1 VSDKPERAPSPDG
14 PPPDGPSP
22 DGPPPDGSPTP
33 DDPLAG
39 AEARLAVV
47 RGKRGYLLPHH
58 GLLAVADPELLT
70 AYDAAYTALTLRPRH
85 LDERRKEF
93 VWLGILIAMDEAIA
107 THHIPKFRAG
117 GGTDAEIELAVRL
130 TGFARAVPAFSFA
143 GEHWGRH
150 LPAYETR
157 RAYRAALTALLSD
170 GALEA
175 DLVEMTMA
183 AIHACLRQWQAF
195 AWHVEGAYDAGAA
208 ELELAEAISLTMF
221 PGSVPVF
228 VDACGE
234 WMRLIRQGR
243 VDASPAFRAWAAIE
257 GQGGYDEA
265 TDKEDG

>member
-1 VSDKPERAPSPDG
+1 MRSPSPDSRQG
-14 PPPDGPSP
+14 
-22 DGPPPDGSPTP
+22 P
-33 DDPLAG
+33 DDLLAG
-39 AEARLAVV
+39 AEERLAAV
-47 RGKRGYLLPHH
+47 REKRGYLLPHH

-107 THHIPKFRAG
+107 THHIPKFRNG

-143 GEHWGRH
+143 GDHWGRH

-157 RAYRAALTALLSD
+157 RAYRDALKALLSD

-183 AIHACLRQWQAF
+183 AIHACLRQWPAF
-195 AWHVEGAYDAGAA
+195 AWHVEGAYAAGAS

-228 VDACGE
+228 VDACAE
-234 WMRLIRQGR
+234 WMQLIRDGK
-243 VDASPAFRAWAAIE
+243 VDASPPFRAWAMIE

-265 TDKEDG
+265 TGGHDR